1 MPERTGGSPD
11 RPRWL
16 VDDVD
21 APVRPPLTRRRI
33 VMAGLALV
41 ESEGLDALTMR
52 RLAAAL
58 DVTPM
63 SLYNHVADKAELIDV
78 MLDYVIG
85 DIVRA
90 CAEDEGTWEERLRA
104 LVRRNYELW
113 LRHPGFARIYTEGV
127 TMGPNG
133 LAQVEHAL
141 AILREAGFDDEDA
154 ADAFYLLWHY
164 QVASVL
170 VARARPVDA
179 AKRTGRSDGTAESRI
194 QLYISALPVSE
205 IPNVVALA
213 PHLDGGNFEFGL
225 DVLLSGLRA
234 RLVAPPRPANPKVD

>member
-1 MPERTGGSPD
+1 VPDRGGGSNS

-16 VDDVD
+16 TDDVE
-21 APVRPPLTRRRI
+21 APARPPLTRRRI

-41 ESEGLDALTMR
+41 EAEGLEALTMR

-85 DIVRA
+85 DVVRA
-90 CAEDEGTWEERLRA
+90 CADDVGTWEERLRA
-104 LVRRNYELW
+104 LVRRNYKLW
-113 LRHPGFARIYTEGV
+113 RRHPGFARIYTEGV
-127 TMGPNG
+127 TIGPNG
-133 LAQVEHAL
+133 LAQVEYAL

-154 ADAFYLLWHY
+154 ADAFYVLWQY

-170 VARARPVDA
+170 VARAKPVDA
-179 AKRTGRSDGTAESRI
+179 GMRTGRSDGTADSRI
-194 QLYISALPVSE
+194 QLYFSALPVDE
-205 IPNVVALA
+205 IPNVAALA
-213 PHLDGGNFEFGL
+213 AHLDGGNFEFGL
-225 DVLLSGLRA
+225 DVMVSGLRA
-234 RLVAPPRPANPKVD
+234 RLEASRPRSESNGG

>member
-1 MPERTGGSPD
+1 MPDRAGGSPS

-16 VDDVD
+16 TDDAD
-21 APVRPPLTRRRI
+21 APARPPLTRRRI

-41 ESEGLDALTMR
+41 EAEGLEALTMR

-63 SLYNHVADKAELIDV
+63 SLYNHVADKAELTDV

-85 DIVRA
+85 DIVKA
-90 CAEDEGTWEERLRA
+90 CAHDEGTWEERLRA

-141 AILREAGFDDEDA
+141 GLLRDAGFSDEDA
-154 ADAFYLLWHY
+154 ANTFYLLWHY

-170 VARARPVDA
+170 VGRAKPVDTA
-179 AKRTGRSDGTAESRI
+179 MRSGRSDGSAESRI
-194 QLYISALPVSE
+194 QLYFSALPVSR
-205 IPNVVALA
+205 IPNIAALA
-213 PHLDGGNFEFGL
+213 GHLNGGSFEFGL
-225 DVLLSGLRA
+225 EILLSGLRA
-234 RLVAPPRPANPKVD
+234 HLAAESTQN

>member
-1 MPERTGGSPD
+1 MPERAGGSD
-11 RPRWL
+11 GPRWIT
-16 VDDVD
+16 DDVE
-21 APVRPPLTRRRI
+21 APARPPLTRRRI
-33 VMAGLALV
+33 VLAGLALV

-52 RLAAAL
+52 RLAATL

-85 DIVRA
+85 DIVKA

-104 LVRRNYELW
+104 LVWRNYELW
-113 LRHPGFARIYTEGV
+113 RQHPGLARVYTEGV

-133 LAQVEHAL
+133 VAQVEYAL
-141 AILREAGFDDEDA
+141 GVLREAGFDDEDA
-154 ADAFYLLWHY
+154 ADAFYLLWRY

-170 VARARPVDA
+170 VARARPVDPA
-179 AKRTGRSDGTAESRI
+179 RRTGRSDGTAESRI
-194 QLYISALPVSE
+194 RLYFSALPMSE

-213 PHLDGGNFEFGL
+213 GHLDGGNFEFGL
-225 DVLLSGLRA
+225 DVLLSGLRS
-234 RLVAPPRPANPKVD
+234 RLAGPPAPATSKKK

>member
-1 MPERTGGSPD
+1 LPERAGGSPD
-11 RPRWL
+11 GPRWL
-16 VDDVD
+16 TDDAD
-21 APVRPPLTRRRI
+21 APARPPLTRRRI

-41 ESEGLDALTMR
+41 EAEGLNALTMR

-58 DVTPM
+58 HVTPM

-85 DIVRA
+85 DIVKA
-90 CAEDEGTWEERLRA
+90 CAEDQGTWEDRLRA
-104 LVRRNYELW
+104 LVRRNYQLW
-113 LRHPGFARIYTEGV
+113 LRHPGLARIYTEGV

-141 AILREAGFDDEDA
+141 AILREAGFNDEDA

-170 VARARPVDA
+170 VGRARPVDA
-179 AKRTGRSDGTAESRI
+179 AMRTGRSDGSAESRI
-194 QLYISALPVSE
+194 RLYFSALPVGD
-205 IPNVVALA
+205 IPNVIALA
-213 PHLDGGNFEFGL
+213 SHLDGGNFEFGL
-225 DVLLSGLRA
+225 EVLLSGLRA
-234 RLVAPPRPANPKVD
+234 RLDGLPAPAKSKKN

>member
-1 MPERTGGSPD
+1 MPDRAGGSPS

-16 VDDVD
+16 TDEVD
-21 APVRPPLTRRRI
+21 APARPPLTRRRI
-33 VMAGLALV
+33 VLAGLSVV
-41 ESEGLDALTMR
+41 EAEGLEALTMR

-85 DIVRA
+85 DVVKA
-90 CAEDEGTWEERLRA
+90 CADDEGTWEERLRA
-104 LVRRNYELW
+104 LVRRNYDLW
-113 LRHPGFARIYTEGV
+113 VRHPGFAHIYTQGV

-133 LAQVEHAL
+133 LAQVDY
-141 AILREAGFDDEDA
+141 AIGVLREAGFGDEDA
-154 ADAFYLLWHY
+154 ADAFYLLWQY

-170 VARARPVDA
+170 VARAQPVDA
-179 AKRTGRSDGTAESRI
+179 TRRASRSDGSAESRI
-194 QLYISALPVSE
+194 QLYFSALPLE
-205 IPNVVALA
+205 QIPNVAAVAR
-213 PHLDGGNFEFGL
+213 HLTGGSFEFGL

-234 RLVAPPRPANPKVD
+234 RLAGARTSA

>member
-1 MPERTGGSPD
+1 MPERAGGSPD
-11 RPRWL
+11 GPRWL
-16 VDDVD
+16 TDDVD
-21 APVRPPLTRRRI
+21 APARPPLTRRRI

-52 RLAAAL
+52 RLAATL

-85 DIVRA
+85 DIVKA

-104 LVRRNYELW
+104 LVRRNYQLW

-141 AILREAGFDDEDA
+141 GVLREAGFNDEDA
-154 ADAFYLLWHY
+154 ADAFYVLWHY
-164 QVASVL
+164 QVSSVL
-170 VARARPVDA
+170 VARARPLNA
-179 AKRTGRSDGTAESRI
+179 AMRTGRSDGSAKSRI
-194 QLYISALPVSE
+194 QLYFSALPVSE

-213 PHLDGGNFEFGL
+213 SHLDGGNFEFGL
-225 DVLLSGLRA
+225 DILLSGLRA
-234 RLVAPPRPANPKVD
+234 RLAASRVPAKAKKK

>member
-1 MPERTGGSPD
+1 MPERAGGSD
-11 RPRWL
+11 GPRWIT
-16 VDDVD
+16 DHVD
-21 APVRPPLTRRRI
+21 APARPPLTRRRI

-52 RLAAAL
+52 RLAATL

-85 DIVRA
+85 DIVKA

-104 LVRRNYELW
+104 LVWRNYNLW
-113 LRHPGFARIYTEGV
+113 RQHPGLARIYTEGV

-133 LAQVEHAL
+133 VAQVEYAL
-141 AILREAGFDDEDA
+141 GILREAGFNDEDA
-154 ADAFYLLWHY
+154 ADAFYVLWHY
-164 QVASVL
+164 QVSSVL
-170 VARARPVDA
+170 VARAKPVDA
-179 AKRTGRSDGTAESRI
+179 AMRTGRSDGSAESRI
-194 QLYISALPVSE
+194 RLYFSALPMSE

-213 PHLDGGNFEFGL
+213 EHLDGGNFEFGL
-225 DVLLSGLRA
+225 DILLTGLRA
-234 RLVAPPRPANPKVD
+234 RLAASRAPAKSKKG

>member
-1 MPERTGGSPD
+1 MPERAGGSD
-11 RPRWL
+11 GPRWIT
-16 VDDVD
+16 DDLD
-21 APVRPPLTRRRI
+21 APARPPLTRRRI

-41 ESEGLDALTMR
+41 EAEGLDALTMR
-52 RLAAAL
+52 RLAATL

-85 DIVRA
+85 DIVKA

-104 LVRRNYELW
+104 LVWRNYELW
-113 LRHPGFARIYTEGV
+113 RQHPGLARVYTEGV

-133 LAQVEHAL
+133 LAQVEYVIGL
-141 AILREAGFDDEDA
+141 LRDAGFNDEDA
-154 ADAFYLLWHY
+154 ADAFFLLWHY

-170 VARARPVDA
+170 VARARPVDPA
-179 AKRTGRSDGTAESRI
+179 RRAGRSDGTSESRI
-194 QLYISALPVSE
+194 RLYFSALPMSE

-213 PHLDGGNFEFGL
+213 EHLDGGNFEFGL
-225 DVLLSGLRA
+225 EVLLSGLRA
-234 RLVAPPRPANPKVD
+234 RLAGPSTPAKSTRK